1 LAVIVD
7 LKARRFSA
15 GDAIWRLF
23 PGSNYRHYI
32 TMKSNAVVFLDL
44 PRLTLPGPS
53 GYAKDDATAANI
65 ARSLDLSQFSLR
77 KDEAGREKFTELLA
91 NDYEGAR
98 WSQKRSLALSWINGL
113 YSDAKVGDVVVV
125 PAPAFV
131 RGAEGDVQAAETL
144 IGEIYGTPE
153 RWLGDAPEEYQ
164 NAQYLIRRVKWFE
177 SVSESDLS
185 FKSKLSLRTQSALL
199 RLRAEHLDQVLG
211 AAYKNV
217 MLDDEFLA
225 RFLTR
230 NNDFRSFE
238 AYHFL
243 GFVMGCTAAY
253 RAFESKEPLVG
264 TSLYEIA
271 AHLPRDLQF
280 VAEQDASIHSPG
292 YSTLKAARL
301 TPFVTMCLFA
311 IALSGDAQPFD
322 EDGRADVQVINSE
335 SLALDPCAPDIGVD
349 EAVRE
354 TLNIIGY
361 DRWQR
366 FCEAAR
372 HAHEHEGF
380 QPQSEV
386 VNGTTP

>member
-1 LAVIVD
+1 
-7 LKARRFSA
+7 
-15 GDAIWRLF
+15 
-23 PGSNYRHYI
+23 
-32 TMKSNAVVFLDL
+32 MKNNGVVFLDL
-44 PRLTLPGPS
+44 PRLPPPGS
-53 GYAKDDATAANI
+53 AGYIKDEATAENL

-77 KDEAGREKFTELLA
+77 KDEAALEKFSEIIS
-91 NDYEGAR
+91 NNYQGAR
-98 WSQKRSLALSWINGL
+98 WSQRRSLALGWINGL
-113 YSDAKVGDVVVV
+113 YSEAKVGDVIVV

-131 RGAEGDVQAAETL
+131 RDPDGNTQTADTL
-144 IGEIYGTPE
+144 IGEISGGPE
-153 RWLGDAPEEYQ
+153 RWIEGAPEEYR
-164 NAQYLIRRVKWFE
+164 NARYLVRRVKWFE
-177 SVSESDLS
+177 SVSENDLS
-185 FKSKLSLRTQSALL
+185 FRSTLSLRTQNALV

-230 NNDFRSFE
+230 NADFRSFE

-253 RAFESKEPLVG
+253 RAFESKETLEG

-271 AHLPRDLQF
+271 ARLPRDLQF

-292 YSTLKAARL
+292 YSTLKATRL
-301 TPFVTMCLFA
+301 TPFVTMCLFS
-311 IALSGDAQPFD
+311 IAVSGDAQPFD

-366 FCEAAR
+366 FCEAAL

-380 QPQSEV
+380 EPQSEV
-386 VNGTTP
+386 VHGTTQ